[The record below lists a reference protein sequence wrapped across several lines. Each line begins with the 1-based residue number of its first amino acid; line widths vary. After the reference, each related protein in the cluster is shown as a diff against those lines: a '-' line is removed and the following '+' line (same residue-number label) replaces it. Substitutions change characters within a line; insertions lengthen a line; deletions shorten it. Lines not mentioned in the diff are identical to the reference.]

1 MNRKL
6 ACIALIAFALCP
18 AASALGITTVKLT
31 AIASPGGAVEKT
43 EIQDTA
49 TLSGTTAATGTL
61 TFLLYGPGDP
71 RCESSAIQTSK
82 KPAEGDGKYS
92 SEAFLPFTVGTYNY
106 VVQYSGD
113 AQNAPASTTC
123 GEPGQSVT
131 ITSATPSL
139 ATLASNTAEIGQGI
153 FDSARLL
160 GGAEPSGDV
169 EFDLYGPG
177 DPTCSQAPIATY
189 IVPSTGFEQRYRSPT
204 YTALAEGMYH
214 WIASYGGDS
223 RNQPVTGACGD
234 EGESVFVSGLG
245 IPPATIGVRASPP
258 TALGGQITATAT
270 ITAPAGAAGT
280 LNFLIFGPNNEKCV
294 GGALTA
300 FPRPVSG
307 NGEYASDPFVPSS
320 PGVYR
325 FVVTYN
331 ANDGGSATTE
341 CSTAGDAV
349 TVSPLE
355 PPVLDRSFTVTP
367 VSGKVFVQVHPSAA
381 TAAAVAKASRI
392 GFIEI
397 HAPRN
402 VPMGSVVDTSSGT
415 AKLIAAT
422 TGGRRQSGTFNGTHF
437 AVRQRAFDRGA
448 VELDM
453 RVDALTR
460 SKYCGRV
467 AHGARVARRIILPPK
482 YISRLHVEV
491 KGKFRTRGSYSSASA
506 HGTSW
511 EMAERCDGTLTEV
524 FTDAVTVTDFRL
536 HRTVLLRAGQHYLAR
551 AG

>member
-31 AIASPGGAVEKT
+31 AIASPGGVVEKT

-71 RCESSAIQTSK
+71 RCESSAIQTST
-82 KPAEGDGKYS
+82 KPAEGNGKYS
-92 SEAFLPFTVGTYNY
+92 SEAFFPFTVGTYNY
-106 VVQYSGD
+106 VVRYSGD

-139 ATLASNTAEIGQGI
+139 ATLASNAAEIGQGI

-160 GGAEPSGDV
+160 RGAEPSGDV
-169 EFDLYGPG
+169 TFDLYGPG
-177 DPTCSQAPIATY
+177 DPTCTQAPIATY
-189 IVPSTGFEQRYRSPT
+189 IIPSTGFEQRYRSPT

-223 RNQPVTGACGD
+223 RNLPVTGACGD
-234 EGESVFVSGLG
+234 EGESVFVSGLR
-245 IPPATIGVRASPP
+245 IPATIGVRASPP
-258 TALGGQITATAT
+258 TAVGGPITATAT

-280 LNFLIFGPNNEKCV
+280 LTFSIFGPNNEKCV
-294 GGALTA
+294 NGALIAST
-300 FPRPVSG
+300 RVISS

-331 ANDGGSATTE
+331 ANDGSSAATE

-367 VSGKVFVQVHPSAA
+367 VSGKVFVQVHP
-381 TAAAVAKASRI
+381 AAAVAAAKASRI

-402 VPMGSVVDTSSGT
+402 VPMGSVIDTSSGT
-415 AKLIAAT
+415 AKLITAT
-422 TGGRRQSGTFNGTHF
+422 TGSRRQSGTFNGTHF

-460 SKYCGRV
+460 SKDCRRV
-467 AHGARVARRIILPPK
+467 AHGARVARQIKLPPK
-482 YISRLHVEV
+482 YISRLNAKVE
-491 KGKFRTRGSYSSASA
+491 GQFRTRGRYSSASA

-511 EMAERCDGTLTEV
+511 QMAERCDGTRTEV

-536 HRTVLLRAGQHYLAR
+536 HRTVLVRAGKHYLAR
-551 AG
+551 R